1 MRKYLVSYQM
11 LSDFQVVV
19 SAEDE
24 DQAKD
29 LVISSAT
36 PTSCIDDAEGFEC
49 EPDWMQSD
57 IYYDTIDVMEVEA

>member
-1 MRKYLVSYQM
+1 M

-57 IYYDTIDVMEVEA
+57 IYYDTIDVMEVE

>member
-11 LSDFQVVV
+11 LNDFQVVV

-29 LVISSAT
+29 LVVSSAT
-36 PTSCIDDAEGFEC
+36 PTSCIEDAEGFEC
-49 EPDWMQSD
+49 EPDWFQSD
-57 IYYDTIDVMEVEA
+57 IYYDSIDVMETE

>member
-11 LSDFQVVV
+11 LNDFQVVV

-29 LVISSAT
+29 LVASSAT
-36 PTSCIDDAEGFEC
+36 PTSCIEDAEGFEC
-49 EPDWMQSD
+49 EPDSIQSD
-57 IYYDTIDVMEVEA
+57 IYYDTIDVMEVE

>member
-57 IYYDTIDVMEVEA
+57 IYYDTIDVMEVE

>member
-49 EPDWMQSD
+49 EPDSIQSD
-57 IYYDTIDVMEVEA
+57 IYYDTIDVMEVE

>member
-11 LSDFQVVV
+11 LNDFQVVV

-29 LVISSAT
+29 LVVSSAT
-36 PTSCIDDAEGFEC
+36 PTSCIEDAEGFEC

-57 IYYDTIDVMEVEA
+57 IYYDTIDVMETE

>member
-1 MRKYLVSYQM
+1 M
-11 LSDFQVVV
+11 LNDFQVVV

-29 LVISSAT
+29 LVVSSAT
-36 PTSCIDDAEGFEC
+36 PTSFIEDAEGFEC

-57 IYYDTIDVMEVEA
+57 IYYDTIDVMETE

>member
-1 MRKYLVSYQM
+1 M
-11 LSDFQVVV
+11 LNDFQVVV

-29 LVISSAT
+29 LVVSSAT
-36 PTSCIDDAEGFEC
+36 PTSCIEDAEGFEC
-49 EPDWMQSD
+49 EPDSIQSD

>member
-11 LSDFQVVV
+11 LNDFQVVV

-29 LVISSAT
+29 LVASSAT
-36 PTSCIDDAEGFEC
+36 PTSCIEDAEGFEC
-49 EPDWMQSD
+49 EPEWVESD
-57 IYYDTIDVMEVEA
+57 IYYDTIDVMEVE

>member
-11 LSDFQVVV
+11 LNDFQVVV

-29 LVISSAT
+29 LVVSSAT
-36 PTSCIDDAEGFEC
+36 PTSFIEDAEGFEC

-57 IYYDTIDVMEVEA
+57 IYYDTIDVMETE